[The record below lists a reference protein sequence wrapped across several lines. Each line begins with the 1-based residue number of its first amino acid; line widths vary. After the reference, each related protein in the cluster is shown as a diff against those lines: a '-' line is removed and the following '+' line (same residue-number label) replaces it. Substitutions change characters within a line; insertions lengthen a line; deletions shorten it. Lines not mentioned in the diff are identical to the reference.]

1 VPAPL
6 FSQVTGLRRGRGPSD
21 VTSMSRRRRRAFPA
35 SRGVVVLRVHVGP
48 HRQGGVRVT
57 EPGGDDRDGHALE
70 VQERAA
76 GVGSQPRRWCRRAG
90 VVAAAR
96 TRRGTGRSGVAASGG
111 RQAVSSMQDQAL
123 ALAPSPLKAY
133 WRVQRHPSGASYR
146 QRHLQSPPAA
156 RWPMG
161 DCRRGSRHQAG
172 LTMDAS
178 LMH

>member
-96 TRRGTGRSGVAASGG
+96 TRRGTGRSGVG
-111 RQAVSSMQDQAL
+111 
-123 ALAPSPLKAY
+123 
-133 WRVQRHPSGASYR
+133 
-146 QRHLQSPPAA
+146 PPVAA
-156 RWPMG
+156 RPFRACRIRRWPWRPHRSRPTG
-161 DCRRGSRHQAG
+161 AFNATPLGRHTGNAIFNLHRRPGGPWGTAVVGLGIKQDLRWMQA
-172 LTMDAS
+172 
-178 LMH
+178 